1 MTHVPQAA
9 SAPPTVAEAVR
20 LPPRSGSK
28 AKAQTLPQAPNLPHP
43 PRTQVPAMKLLPLV
57 SLCLLSLLASS
68 LLAAD
73 APQTPP
79 AANTPVEPTDKAS
92 RLDARSLRQKQDAQQ
107 KARTLTRELV
117 AGILE
122 VQLQQ
127 LEENGLSE
135 LPLYKEIEGMKANL
149 ATLVETEMGAVVDL
163 LATAQTQPL
172 AERTESYRLAR
183 QSIRGIVMKLS
194 AQRQTLLRRLKA
206 AELVAQV
213 RRVLTQQVGVKKQVG
228 ELAELPAAQQEKL
241 ALVAIED
248 QADVRQLFLQLVE
261 TLSDVSRW
269 DGPVGTGAADGLRAL
284 SAAHTGSAVDAAS
297 TELEA
302 TRFAAAQ
309 QQQAEVVQGLKLL
322 LEALERAQGLLSSE
336 TQQGLELVRAL
347 LQQQQKLRD
356 ETRAADLAQPD
367 KLIDRQAEIR
377 KELGRLAQ
385 SLDQQLAVT
394 PALQPLLEQAQAAAY
409 DATGKLFD
417 QDKDA
422 ALDRQGDVL
431 GALAELEQRLQ
442 QAAASD
448 QSDRSAAEMRQMVSQ
463 LAALKADLAKV
474 EPDQTK
480 AAELVTEK
488 PAEALPAEKAAA
500 EALAKLPD
508 LKSLPHSVAT
518 RVEQAKEA
526 ARSAAEALAAAT
538 QAAAKQAVQEASRA
552 LEQARAEVAAALD
565 DAKRQTAAIE
575 IGELARAAEAL
586 ERAAA
591 AQREIGR
598 SSREAAQ
605 AASDPQTPSPAPAQ
619 LEALRAEQA
628 EIEAVAA
635 KVAEGTQDTAASAQP
650 DLQAAVAAAQAAS
663 KDLTEAR
670 EQAAAARATPTPD
683 TRAAL
688 AKSAESAASDSDQA
702 AEKLTAAAKSLREEI
717 GNTADRL
724 IAESDRQLDK
734 VNQAEAKVEATLADA
749 QASAQAKLTEL
760 ASARDQV
767 AAAQAKQEQA
777 SGRPQAAS
785 ALNLDR
791 EIAQA
796 QAKQSA
802 ADAAREDLQTG
813 TSASPLEAA
822 TAQQAVA
829 EASEAAA
836 QKAKQS
842 PASPNREAL
851 AAALNLAQSKSAE
864 AAKAL
869 VDGRP
874 SQAAALSQEARQAL
888 QAARELAQDT
898 ATAESKA
905 PAGPADLQA
914 QADVTKL
921 AAEAEARTTT
931 ALPQAAQSLDEA
943 QAESA
948 KAIAAADRQE
958 TDARRDAQTE
968 TARRLAD
975 AAQSL
980 NKAMADLGAET
991 TQDLAK
997 TADKADPLAR
1007 DLADVDPAATAAAR
1021 MAQQAAQK
1029 ASGPQS
1035 DPSQTSPPQDSS
1047 PTQPS
1052 PAAAARAEQAV
1063 EQQLER
1069 AAANLAAREQR
1080 IAQDK
1085 AVAQALKELARDQ
1098 QKAAE
1103 DIAAQR
1109 ERLEALAQADEAPTK
1124 PMTDGPTTDSPQADP
1139 SDKGAE
1145 PDAANPADMPAASG
1159 KPKVP
1164 TGEQVTAA
1172 RKLASATSR
1181 FAQAQRA
1188 TGQGAE
1194 QVSGQTEVASAP
1206 IREALDRASGLTPES
1221 LPDFSSPESM
1231 AGEGTSAT
1239 DAATGKQGDSPS
1251 KEPASN
1257 PDAANPDAASKP
1269 GNGSKE
1275 SGSQPGQQP
1284 GQQPGESPSG
1294 DASPQSLGKDFVP
1307 NSPGQ
1312 TARLMAG
1319 KKARAAAEAALGLPM
1334 AGDSELGRPE
1344 TGSDAQQAS
1353 ADQQPDAG
1361 NEGKNPDGSQQP
1373 GESPEGQPGSPQPGR
1388 KDQPGAEDNRDEPS
1402 QQATNPNRPSSSST
1416 PRNEGVKDGP
1426 LTKSPETNQKPLSA
1440 PGGSSQSNPEQR
1452 VVREE
1457 SWVAKLPPELRQAMR
1472 ARAQQRAPKGYEER
1486 LDRYFKS
1493 LD

>member
-1 MTHVPQAA
+1 
-9 SAPPTVAEAVR
+9 
-20 LPPRSGSK
+20 
-28 AKAQTLPQAPNLPHP
+28 
-43 PRTQVPAMKLLPLV
+43 MKLLPLV
-57 SLCLLSLLASS
+57 SICLLSLLASS

-241 ALVAIED
+241 ALIAIED

-284 SAAHTGSAVDAAS
+284 SAAHTGTAVDAAS

-385 SLDQQLAVT
+385 SLDQQLAT
-394 PALQPLLEQAQAAAY
+394 LPALQPLLEQAQAAAY

-417 QDKDA
+417 QEKDA

-605 AASDPQTPSPAPAQ
+605 AASDPQTPAPAPAQ

-628 EIEAVAA
+628 EIEAVAT

-650 DLQAAVAAAQAAS
+650 DLQAAVAAAQTAS
-663 KDLTEAR
+663 KNLTEAR

-734 VNQAEAKVEATLADA
+734 VNQAEAKVEETLADA
-749 QASAQAKLTEL
+749 QASAQAKLAEL
-760 ASARDQV
+760 AAARDQV

-791 EIAQA
+791 EIAKA
-796 QAKQSA
+796 QAKQSS

-851 AAALNLAQSKSAE
+851 AAALNRAQSKSAE

-905 PAGPADLQA
+905 PASPPDLQA

-921 AAEAEARTTT
+921 AAEAEARTAS

-943 QAESA
+943 QSESA

-991 TQDLAK
+991 TQDLAN

-1029 ASGPQS
+1029 ASGPKS
-1035 DPSQTSPPQDSS
+1035 DPSKTSPPQDSS

-1124 PMTDGPTTDSPQADP
+1124 PMTDAPTTDSPQADP
-1139 SDKGAE
+1139 SDKGSK
-1145 PDAANPADMPAASG
+1145 PDDANPADMPAASG

-1194 QVSGQTEVASAP
+1194 QVSGQTEIASAP

-1239 DAATGKQGDSPS
+1239 DTATGKPGDNPS
-1251 KEPASN
+1251 KEP
-1257 PDAANPDAASKP
+1257 AANPDAASKP

-1275 SGSQPGQQP
+1275 SGSQP

-1353 ADQQPDAG
+1353 ADQQPDAV
-1361 NEGKNPDGSQQP
+1361 NERKNPDGSQQP

-1402 QQATNPNRPSSSST
+1402 QQSTNPNRPSSSST